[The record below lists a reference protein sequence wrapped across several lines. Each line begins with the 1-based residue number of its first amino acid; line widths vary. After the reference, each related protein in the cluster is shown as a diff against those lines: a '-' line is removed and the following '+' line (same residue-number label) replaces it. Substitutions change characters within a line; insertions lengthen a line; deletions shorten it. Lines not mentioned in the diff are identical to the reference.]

1 MTRVLVVDDE
11 RRIREVLELS
21 LRHHGYEV
29 QCAADGQ
36 AALAQ
41 AKEWQPDAIV
51 LDVMLPKIDGIS
63 LLPMIRRVT
72 DAPVIMLS
80 AKGEVEDKVSG
91 LVHGADDYLSK
102 PFEIDELIAH
112 IEAKLRRPHIER
124 TDALYYQDVT
134 VDLRTH
140 NAERAGK
147 RLDLSPLEFDLLVT
161 LLRRPGRVFTR
172 DDLLELVWGDERDVT
187 SAAVERYISYLRA
200 KVDDGFDRRLI
211 QTVRG
216 VGYTLRA
223 E

>member
-11 RRIREVLELS
+11 RGIREVLELS
-21 LRHHGYEV
+21 LRHHGYDV

-102 PFEIDELIAH
+102 PFEMDELIAH

-124 TDALYYQDVT
+124 TDALHYEDVT
-134 VDLRTH
+134 VDLRAH
-140 NAERAGK
+140 VAERAGK

-172 DDLLELVWGDERDVT
+172 DDLLEMVWGDEREVT
-187 SAAVERYISYLRA
+187 PAAVERYISYLRA

>member
-124 TDALYYQDVT
+124 TDALYYEDVT

-140 NAERAGK
+140 SAQRAGK

-161 LLRRPGRVFTR
+161 MLRRPGRVFTR

-187 SAAVERYISYLRA
+187 PAAVERYISYLRA